1 VAEDIDAELNRYKT
15 DAAEITRSTG
25 MSDVNDIN
33 QMCVAARARLG
44 CLAVLTRLTPCSDF
58 SSNASNLKTAI
69 TLLPELTARKHT
81 LDTHMNIATA
91 LLQAIKSRGL
101 DTLFQTEEA
110 ITKQTKAAILDI
122 LRDRDEMSCTD
133 EDKLRLVI
141 IYFLSMPDNA
151 VTKEDLAEIVLALK
165 TTGADMSALEYV
177 KKWVAERARDSGYT
191 VADPDRFSSQG
202 ARDHADDDAGNRA
215 GSAGDDRRRRRRA
228 LPWLRRSGQQSQSL
242 PPELLVSAQA
252 DPDPPSFFKIS
263 DRLKENGLP
272 LAGGFESLIA
282 GVKNFLP
289 AQKNL
294 TVTRLV
300 EALMEPATASTQA
313 LQDTDD
319 YLLFDPRSARPSAGV
334 GRGGAGKNRHVFAEA
349 IVFVVGG
356 GGYVEYTNL
365 TEWAERATAAAAAAA
380 GGAAGTGKRITYG
393 STEILSPREFL
404 HTLGSLA
411 PSSTSA

>member
-1 VAEDIDAELNRYKT
+1 
-15 DAAEITRSTG
+15 
-25 MSDVNDIN
+25 M
-33 QMCVAARARLG
+33 
-44 CLAVLTRLTPCSDF
+44 LTRT
-58 SSNASNLKTAI
+58 
-69 TLLPELTARKHT
+69 
-81 LDTHMNIATA
+81 
-91 LLQAIKSRGL
+91 
-101 DTLFQTEEA
+101 
-110 ITKQTKAAILDI
+110 
-122 LRDRDEMSCTD
+122 
-133 EDKLRLVI
+133 
-141 IYFLSMPDNA
+141 
-151 VTKEDLAEIVLALK
+151 
-165 TTGADMSALEYV
+165 
-177 KKWVAERARDSGYT
+177 
-191 VADPDRFSSQG
+191 
-202 ARDHADDDAGNRA
+202 
-215 GSAGDDRRRRRRA
+215 RR
-228 LPWLRRSGQQSQSL
+228 
-242 PPELLVSAQA
+242 
-252 DPDPPSFFKIS
+252 FFKIS